1 MKQVVARAGR
11 VEVIDSPIPSI
22 GDNEVL
28 VKTLYSVISSGTE
41 TWTIQSTQP
50 LGADDV
56 LGDKG
61 RLKKAFELS
70 SNVIK
75 QEGLSGLVDYTRLVR
90 NPTVPLGYSL
100 SGIVVKVGKNV
111 KDLVIGDRVAC
122 AGEGKACHAEYAS
135 VPRNLTAKVPEEVD
149 MSEAAFTT
157 LGAIAL
163 HGFRTSGSRIGEVI
177 GVIGAG
183 LVGNLTI
190 QIAAAAGCMVV
201 AIDQRKDR
209 LDLAMQSGASL
220 ALNPTDPLLFS
231 KVQNITA
238 GRGLDAVIICAATE
252 SSEPVNLAS
261 KLLRDKGVVT
271 IVGRVGMQFER
282 KDYYQKEIE
291 IRMSRSLGPG
301 RYDQTYED
309 KSVDYPVGYVRWT
322 LNRNME
328 GFLQLLKS
336 KKLNLPLL
344 IASRVPVE
352 KATEAYSL
360 LERESKVA
368 VLLYYSEMTQTRQV
382 TSLVMRTKKI
392 EGAIN
397 VGLVGPGNFA
407 KEIILPLLRR
417 NKDFNLKWVIASN
430 PLHARQIAERYHFE
444 RFGTSYDELLEDK
457 SVDLVII
464 TTPNN
469 LHYEMVVKAARA
481 QKAVFVEKPL
491 CLNKQELQD
500 IVKVQ
505 RETGSPII
513 VGFNRRYSPLV
524 VRLKEEM
531 RRLSPPFMINYRV
544 NADFIPMARWVQ
556 DPEIGGGRVIA
567 ECCHFIDLFNFLLN
581 SYSPEIY
588 AASVSANG
596 STVVTRDNVVL
607 ILKYPDGSVSTLTY
621 SALGNRNLERER
633 IEVFGDGHA
642 FVLDDFRKL
651 TIFTPKK
658 TSIHNLPKVEKGH
671 KEEFTELAKLLHG
684 ERNSLISFE
693 EAVASMN
700 CTFDAETI
708 LRSSRD

>member
-336 KKLNLPLL
+336 KKLNLPSL

-352 KATEAYSL
+352 KAAEAYSL

-397 VGLVGPGNFA
+397 IGLVGPGNFA

-633 IEVFGDGHA
+633 IEVFGDGYA

-658 TSIHNLPKVEKGH
+658 TSIHNLLKVEKGH